1 MKPPFRFLAVALG
14 CLLLS
19 SGVISGAWARPSASA
34 TTSTKAAASPAA
46 PPSDGS
52 VLPFPPVPSASI
64 AQPRLQDSL
73 HKRRAQPQHLKADAP
88 NVLIVLLDD
97 VGFGQASSFGGEI
110 NTPTLSKLASQG
122 LSYNTFHTTAICSP
136 TRAALLTGRNHQ
148 RVGNGTIAERAV
160 DWDGYTGVIPKTSAT
175 MAEVLHHYGYKTA
188 AFGKWHNTPAD
199 QTTAMGPFDRWP
211 TGHGFDYFYGFL
223 AGETSQWEPRLV
235 ENTTAIEPPH
245 DKNYHLSEDMAQRS
259 IVWLRKHRAFSPD
272 KPFFLYWAPGAAHGP
287 HQVGKEWSD
296 KYKGKFDAGWDAY
309 RERVFA
315 RQKQLGW
322 IPANT
327 KLTPR
332 AASMPAWD
340 SIPAAQRPFQLRL
353 MEIYAGFVEH
363 VDAQVGKVIDELE
376 RLGVRDNTIVIYIFG
391 DNGASAEGQ
400 NGTIS
405 ELLAQ
410 NGIPNTVEQQITA
423 LNAMGGL
430 DELGGPKTD
439 SMYHAGW
446 AWAGNTPFQYT
457 KLIASHF
464 GGTRNPMVISWPKGI
479 KPDKTPRAQ
488 FHHVNDIAPTLYE
501 LIGINPPTMVDG
513 FKQDP
518 IDGVSLA
525 YTFANAKAPTRKKV
539 QYFDNNGS
547 RAIFQDGWLAATFG
561 PLVPWLSGAPG
572 LAAWD
577 SAKDKWELY
586 NLNADFSEADD
597 LATREPQRLAQLQK
611 TFDQQA
617 LANKVYPLGAGIWL
631 RLHPEDRIKSPF
643 TSWQFDAT
651 TTRMPE
657 FTAPGLGRESNTVS
671 IDAEL
676 KEYSSGVLYALGGS
690 GGGLSLYLDQGQ
702 LVYEYNMMIIER
714 YTARSINKIPA
725 GRHRIDVIT
734 SLANAQPL
742 SPALVVLKVD
752 GQEVARTT
760 VKRTVP
766 AAFSASETFDV
777 GVDLGSTVSL
787 DYFERRPFRFDG
799 TIHKVEV
806 KLSAT
811 PPQTP

>member
-1 MKPPFRFLAVALG
+1 MQPARTFFVAVVAV
-14 CLLLS
+14 LS
-19 SGVISGAWARPSASA
+19 S
-34 TTSTKAAASPAA
+34 AALHAA
-46 PPSDGS
+46 PTQADGA
-52 VLPFPPVPSASI
+52 VLPFDPVPSASS
-64 AQPRLQDSL
+64 AMPRLQDSV
-73 HKRRAQPQHLKADAP
+73 HKRRAQPEHLKPGAP

-97 VGFGQASSFGGEI
+97 VGFGQASTFGGEI
-110 NTPTLSKLASQG
+110 DTPTLSKLAKEG
-122 LSYNTFHTTAICSP
+122 ISYNTFHTTAICSP

-175 MAEVLHHYGYKTA
+175 IAEVLRHYGYKTA
-188 AFGKWHNTPAD
+188 ALGKWHNTPAD

-235 ENTTAIEPPH
+235 ENTNIIEPPH
-245 DKNYHLSEDMAQRS
+245 GESYHLSEDMADKG
-259 IVWLRKHRAFSPD
+259 IAWLRKHRAFSPD
-272 KPFFLYWAPGAAHGP
+272 KPFLMYWAPGAAHGP
-287 HQVGKEWSD
+287 HQVGKEWSS
-296 KYKGKFDAGWDAY
+296 KYKGKFDTGWDAY

-322 IPANT
+322 IPADT
-327 KLTPR
+327 QLTPR
-332 AASMPAWD
+332 NKTMPSWD

-363 VDAQVGKVIDELE
+363 VDVQAGKVIAELE
-376 RLGVRDNTIVIYIFG
+376 RQGIRDNTIVIYIFG

-410 NGIPNTVEQQITA
+410 NGIPNTVEQQMAA
-423 LNAMGGL
+423 LDKIGGL
-430 DELGGPKTD
+430 DALGTAKTD

-446 AWAGNTPFQYT
+446 AWAGNTPFQNT
-457 KLIASHF
+457 KLVASHF

-479 KPDKTPRAQ
+479 KPDSTPRAQ

-501 LIGINPPTMVDG
+501 VIGIKPPKVVDG

-525 YTFANAKAPTRKKV
+525 YTFANAKAPAQKKV

-547 RAIFQDGWLAATFG
+547 RAIYQDGFVAATFG
-561 PLVPWLSGAPG
+561 PLVPWLPGSPG
-572 LAAWD
+572 LAEWD
-577 SAKDKWELY
+577 SAKDVWELY
-586 NLNADFSEADD
+586 DIRSDFSQAID
-597 LATREPQRLAQLQK
+597 LAAKDPKRLAALQK
-611 TFDQQA
+611 AFDMQA
-617 LANKVYPLGAGIWL
+617 KANKVYPLGAGIWL
-631 RLHPEDRIKSPF
+631 RLHPEDRIKTPYS
-643 TSWQFDAT
+643 SWRFDAS

-657 FTAPGLGRESNTVS
+657 FTAPGLGRESSTVT
-671 IDAEL
+671 IDAEFA
-676 KEYSSGVLYALGGS
+676 ENASGVLYALGGS
-690 GGGLSLYLDQGQ
+690 GGGLALYMDKGQ

-714 YTARSINKIPA
+714 YIARSKNKLPA
-725 GRHRIDVIT
+725 GQHRIEVT
-734 SLANAQPL
+734 TRLASAQPL
-742 SPALVVLKVD
+742 SPAEVVLKVD

-760 VKRTVP
+760 VKRTVA

-777 GVDLGSTVSL
+777 GVDLGSSVSL
-787 DYFERRPFRFDG
+787 DYIERRPFRFDG
-799 TIHKVEV
+799 RINAVQV
-806 KLSAT
+806 RLN
-811 PPQTP
+811 